1 MIIDFSNKTLTINHH
16 FMKQVLTPIVETIIR
31 ITSKSPKYF
40 RVLQIVLIAIA
51 TLLGIIHNTQDVIDY
66 PGIMVRLASE
76 SGFLSVLTGLFISLL
91 PTNNTNAT
99 KAKVDS
105 ILNK

>member
-1 MIIDFSNKTLTINHH
+1 
-16 FMKQVLTPIVETIIR
+16 MKQVLKPIVETIIR
-31 ITSKSPKYF
+31 MTSKSPKYF
-40 RVLQIVLIAIA
+40 QALQITLVGIAV
-51 TLLGIIHNTQDVIDY
+51 LLGIIHNTQGIIQY
-66 PGIMVRLASE
+66 PEIILQLASE
-76 SGFLSVLTGLFISLL
+76 SGFLSVCVGLFISLL

>member
-1 MIIDFSNKTLTINHH
+1 
-16 FMKQVLTPIVETIIR
+16 MKQLLTPIVETIIR
-31 ITSKSPKYF
+31 MTSKSPKYF
-40 RVLQIVLIAIA
+40 QALQIILVTIAVS
-51 TLLGIIHNTQDVIDY
+51 LGIIDSTQDIVHYPKVILH
-66 PGIMVRLASE
+66 LAGE
-76 SGFLSVLTGLFISLL
+76 SGFLSVLTGLFVSLL

>member
-1 MIIDFSNKTLTINHH
+1 
-16 FMKQVLTPIVETIIR
+16 MKQVLTPIVETIIR

-40 RVLQIVLIAIA
+40 QALQIVLVAIA
-51 TLLGIIHNTQDVIDY
+51 ALLGIIRKTEDMIHY
-66 PGIMVRLASE
+66 PAFIIQLAGE
-76 SGFLSVLTGLFISLL
+76 SGFLSVLVGLFISLL

>member
-1 MIIDFSNKTLTINHH
+1 
-16 FMKQVLTPIVETIIR
+16 MKQVLTPIVETIIR

-40 RVLQIVLIAIA
+40 QVLQIALVIIAV
-51 TLLGIIHNTQDVIDY
+51 LLGIIDNTEDIVNY
-66 PGIMVRLASE
+66 PKIISRLASG
-76 SGFLSVLTGLFISLL
+76 SGFLSVFVGLFISLL